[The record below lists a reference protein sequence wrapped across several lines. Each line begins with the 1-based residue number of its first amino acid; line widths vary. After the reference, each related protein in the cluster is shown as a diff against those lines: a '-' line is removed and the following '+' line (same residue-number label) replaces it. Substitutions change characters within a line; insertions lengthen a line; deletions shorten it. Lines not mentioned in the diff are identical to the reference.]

1 MEAALVTCERRG
13 LSPHRMGWFRS
24 AQADGLDRGYVRL
37 ARRVRRQMFEVID
50 NEVFEV
56 IDNV

>member
-1 MEAALVTCERRG
+1 
-13 LSPHRMGWFRS
+13 MGWFRS
-24 AQADGLDRGYVRL
+24 ARTDGPDRRYVRL